1 MVGETLSDKHTHK
14 ALATALACLKKND
27 ICVILHELLH
37 FFVMIKVVYVVLI
50 YCKFIYKSE
59 NSQQKINE
67 NEYETQ
73 NNAL

>member
-1 MVGETLSDKHTHK
+1 
-14 ALATALACLKKND
+14 
-27 ICVILHELLH
+27 
-37 FFVMIKVVYVVLI
+37 VYVVLI